1 MSIVSNIFSACL
13 SAQTSW
19 IRGPEAYLESMHK
32 KAEEGH
38 EVGQLGGFEL
48 RHDSRDELWDKL
60 GHGRTDSID
69 ELGE

>member
-1 MSIVSNIFSACL
+1 
-13 SAQTSW
+13 
-19 IRGPEAYLESMHK
+19 MHK